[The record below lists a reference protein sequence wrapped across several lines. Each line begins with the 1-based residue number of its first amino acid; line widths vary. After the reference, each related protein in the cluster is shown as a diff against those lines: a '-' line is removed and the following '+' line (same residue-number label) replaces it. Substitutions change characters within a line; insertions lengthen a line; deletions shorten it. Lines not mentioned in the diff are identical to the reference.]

1 MIDIQRIQELIPH
14 RDPFLFVDQV
24 TNIDTEENSVVAQ
37 KKISIDEPFFRGH
50 FPGNPIMPGVLIIE
64 ALAQTGLI
72 CLFELKLVEPDSEF
86 FFTGIEQVKFRRPVV
101 PGDLLELH
109 AKFLKRR
116 RALWKFEG
124 RAFAGGQIAAEGVF
138 TAYVNPRSDKN

>member
-1 MIDIQRIQELIPH
+1 MMDSRRIQELIPH
-14 RDPFLFVDQV
+14 RDPFLFVDEV
-24 TNIDTEENSVVAQ
+24 TEIDPEENSVVAR
-37 KKISIDEPFFRGH
+37 KTISIDEPFFRGH

-72 CLFELKLVEPDSEF
+72 CLFELELVEPEAEF

-109 AKFLKRR
+109 AKLLKNRR
-116 RALWKFEG
+116 TLWKFEG
-124 RAFAGGQIAAEGVF
+124 RAFAGGQIAAEGIF
-138 TAYVNPRSDKN
+138 SAYAVPRS

>member
-72 CLFELKLVEPDSEF
+72 CLFELKLVEPDTEF

>member
-1 MIDIQRIQELIPH
+1 MIDSRRIQELIPH
-14 RDPFLFVDQV
+14 REPFLFVDRV
-24 TNIDTEENSVVAQ
+24 TDIDPVENSVVAQ
-37 KKISIDEPFFRGH
+37 KKISTDDPFFRGH

-72 CLFELKLVEPDSEF
+72 CLFELKLIEPEAEF

-109 AKFLKRR
+109 AKLLKKRR
-116 RALWKFEG
+116 TLWKFEG
-124 RAFAGGQIAAEGVF
+124 RALAGGQTAAEGIF
-138 TAYVNPRSDKN
+138 TAYATLRSR

>member
-1 MIDIQRIQELIPH
+1 MMDSRRIQELIPH
-14 RDPFLFVDQV
+14 RDPFLFVDEV
-24 TNIDTEENSVVAQ
+24 TEIDPEENSVVAR
-37 KKISIDEPFFRGH
+37 KTISIDEPFFRGH

-72 CLFELKLVEPDSEF
+72 CLFELELVEPEAEF

-109 AKFLKRR
+109 AKLLKNRR
-116 RALWKFEG
+116 TLWKFEG
-124 RAFAGGQIAAEGVF
+124 RAFAGGQIAAEGIF
-138 TAYVNPRSDKN
+138 FAYAVPRS

>member
-1 MIDIQRIQELIPH
+1 MIDNQRIQELIPH

-72 CLFELKLVEPDSEF
+72 CLFELKLAEPEAEF

-109 AKFLKRR
+109 AKLLKNRR
-116 RALWKFEG
+116 TLWKFEG

-138 TAYVNPRSDKN
+138 TAYATPRAR

>member
-1 MIDIQRIQELIPH
+1 MMDSRRIQELIPH
-14 RDPFLFVDQV
+14 REPFLFVDQV
-24 TNIDTEENSVVAQ
+24 TAIDAEENSVVAR

-72 CLFELKLVEPDSEF
+72 CLFELKLVEPDAEF

-101 PGDLLELH
+101 PGDMLELH
-109 AKFLKRR
+109 AKLLKKRR
-116 RALWKFEG
+116 TLWKFEG
-124 RAFAGGQIAAEGVF
+124 RAFAGDQMAAEGIF
-138 TAYVNPRSDKN
+138 TAYATSRSR

>member
-1 MIDIQRIQELIPH
+1 MIDSQRIQELIPH
-14 RDPFLFVDQV
+14 REPFLFVDQV
-24 TNIDTEENSVVAQ
+24 TALDPVENSVVAQ

-64 ALAQTGLI
+64 ALAQAGLI
-72 CLFELKLVEPDSEF
+72 CLFELKLVEPEAEF

-109 AKFLKRR
+109 AKLLKKRR
-116 RALWKFEG
+116 TLWKFEG

-138 TAYVNPRSDKN
+138 SAYAVPRSR